1 VVLIGGLAC
10 ASQAAL
16 MTLTTLS
23 TTLWSNE
30 MHPLHIALH
39 NGFQGDHVVIE
50 IGGRIVFDRTGV
62 TTDLRISRADAVDV
76 EVEAEQ
82 VTITV
87 TVLPGVSGSTDL
99 NVAASPYLAVDLEP
113 DGTLRWIP
121 SHEPFRYL

>member
-1 VVLIGGLAC
+1 LIGGLAC

-23 TTLWSNE
+23 TALGSNK

-39 NGFQGDHVVIE
+39 NGFQGNHVVIE

-76 EVEAEQ
+76 EVDGEQ
-82 VTITV
+82 VPITV
-87 TVLPGVSGSTDL
+87 TVLPGVSGSIDL
-99 NVAASPYLAVDLEP
+99 NVAQSPYLAVDLQP
-113 DGTLRWIP
+113 DGTLRWIT

>member
-1 VVLIGGLAC
+1 
-10 ASQAAL
+10 
-16 MTLTTLS
+16 
-23 TTLWSNE
+23 
-30 MHPLHIALH
+30 MHALHIALH

-50 IGGRIVFDRTGV
+50 IGGHTVFDRTGV

-76 EVEAEQ
+76 EVGVEQ

-99 NVAASPYLAVDLEP
+99 NAAQSPYLAVDLQP

-121 SHEPFRYL
+121 SQEPFRYL